1 MDVNRKYAALCAV
14 IALVQRQRCFL
25 RLLLLR
31 RRKRRRDD
39 FIFRCLP
46 VHADPVRAPRM
57 YVKRRAR
64 MSRLVHVNLSGNAF
78 TGELPPS
85 FAAPKFLRKLEVQDN
100 GFYGEIPEWL
110 IIRRDHLELVD
121 FTRNSFTGALPS
133 AFYSA
138 STKSFPT
145 LPGYGNRPAGC
156 HRGLN
161 SDGIHSVVFVRI
173 GRES

>member
-1 MDVNRKYAALCAV
+1 
-14 IALVQRQRCFL
+14 
-25 RLLLLR
+25 
-31 RRKRRRDD
+31 
-39 FIFRCLP
+39 
-46 VHADPVRAPRM
+46 
-57 YVKRRAR
+57 

-85 FAAPKFLRKLEVQDN
+85 LAAPKFMRKLEVQDN
-100 GFYGEIPEWL
+100 GFCGEIPEWL
-110 IIRRDHLELVD
+110 IRRDHLELLD
-121 FTRNSFTGALPS
+121 FTRNSFTGVLPS

-138 STKSFPT
+138 STKSIPT

-161 SDGIHSVVFVRI
+161 SDGIRSFVRFRI